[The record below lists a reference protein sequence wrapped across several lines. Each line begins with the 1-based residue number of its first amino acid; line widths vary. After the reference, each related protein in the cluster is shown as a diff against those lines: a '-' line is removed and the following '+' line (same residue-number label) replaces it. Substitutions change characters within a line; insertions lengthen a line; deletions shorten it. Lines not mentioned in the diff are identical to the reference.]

1 MSSGTRSSELTGPAT
16 TAEAGLLRLATRPVA
31 GLLGA
36 VARLRSGPA
45 VHAVGT
51 SYAAELD
58 VHGAPLAER
67 GLGLPFVDEAAHYS
81 ATVRLSRAAGL
92 PAPAPD
98 VLGLAIRVEGDGRPQ
113 DLLLDSCWPNP
124 VGRHLVRPGRSVARG
139 WYGSLLAYRAG
150 DAVVHLAAEAQGA
163 QEEPVDHDDATGCR
177 FRLFYTGPRAQA
189 WTPWATLTL
198 QHPVERPQLRFS
210 PANDGRGIRLR
221 LDWLR
226 FRIPSYRTSQEQGP
240 FDS

>member
-1 MSSGTRSSELTGPAT
+1 MSSDTTSSFSTAKRTVLT
-16 TAEAGLLRLATRPVA
+16 LATRPVA
-31 GLLGA
+31 DLLGA

-51 SYAAELD
+51 SYAAELE
-58 VHGAPLAER
+58 VHGAPLAQR
-67 GLGLPFVDEAAHYS
+67 GLGLPFVDEAAHHS

-98 VLGLAIRVEGDGRPQ
+98 VLGLAIRVDADGDGSPQ
-113 DLLLDSCWPNP
+113 DLLLDSCWRGP
-124 VGRHLVRPGRSVARG
+124 VGRHLVRPARTVASG
-139 WYGSLLAYRAG
+139 WYGSLLAYRVG
-150 DAVVHLAAEAQGA
+150 QDIVHFAAEGEGA
-163 QEEPVDHDDATGCR
+163 SSKPVDHDDAAGCS
-177 FRLFYTGPRAQA
+177 FRLLYAAPRAQE

-198 QHPVERPQLRFS
+198 QQPVKRPELRFS

-240 FDS
+240 FG

>member
-1 MSSGTRSSELTGPAT
+1 MTSDTTSSIS
-16 TAEAGLLRLATRPVA
+16 TAKRTVLKLATRPVA
-31 GLLGA
+31 DVLGA
-36 VARLRSGPA
+36 LARLRSGPA

-51 SYAAELD
+51 SYAATLE
-58 VHGAPLAER
+58 VSGAEASAR
-67 GLGLPFVDEAAHYS
+67 ALGLPFVDEAGRYS

-98 VLGLAIRVEGDGRPQ
+98 VLGLAIRVDPDGQAESPQ
-113 DLLLDSCWPNP
+113 DLLLDSCWPGP
-124 VGRHLVRPGRSVARG
+124 VGRHLIRPARAVDSG

-150 DAVVHLAAEAQGA
+150 DAIIHLAAEGDG
-163 QEEPVDHDDATGCR
+163 PNGTSVGHDTASGCR
-177 FRLFYTGPRAQA
+177 FRLLYAGPREQE

-198 QHPVERPQLRFS
+198 QHPVERPGLRFS

-221 LDWLR
+221 VDWLR

-240 FDS
+240 FG